1 METSHRE
8 NARTRRI
15 KQTDW
20 LSVIDF
26 LDENPAATAF
36 VGVMDQSIRT
46 HIRNGRFSYIDPDK
60 YEVWTEAENGS
71 RTRARLY
78 MKKKSL

>member
-1 METSHRE
+1 LDESNETD
-8 NARTRRI
+8 ARSRRI
-15 KQTDW
+15 RQTDW

-26 LDENPAATAF
+26 LDQNPAATAF

-46 HIRNGRFSYIDPDK
+46 HIRNGRFSYIDPNK
-60 YEVWTEAENGS
+60 YEVWTEAEAGS

-78 MKKKSL
+78 MKKKSA